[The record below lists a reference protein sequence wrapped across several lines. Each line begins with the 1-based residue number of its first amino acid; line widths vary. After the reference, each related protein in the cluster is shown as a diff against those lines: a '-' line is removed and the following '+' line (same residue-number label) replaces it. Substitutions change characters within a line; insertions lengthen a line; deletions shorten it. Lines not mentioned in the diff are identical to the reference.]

1 MNVLALTIK
10 QEPFNEILSGE
21 KKEEF
26 RELRPTM
33 YCSRFL
39 VYRGD
44 DNKVYKMASQVP
56 DGIDCKPE
64 IVTYDAIKFITG
76 EQKGKRPYMI
86 VEVQDAQ
93 IEVITDEKDE
103 VITYEQDGM
112 TYALA
117 QMVYSL
123 GDIIEKF
130 NC

>member
-33 YCSRFL
+33 YCSRFV
-39 VYRGD
+39 VYLGD
-44 DNKVYKMASQVP
+44 DGKTYKMASHVP
-56 DGIDCKPE
+56 EGVDCKPE
-64 IVTYDAIKFITG
+64 IVKYDAIKFITG

-86 VEVQDAQ
+86 VEVKDAM
-93 IEVITDEKDE
+93 IEVITDENDQ
-103 VITYEQDGM
+103 VITYEHEGM
-112 TYALA
+112 IYAMA

-123 GDIIEKF
+123 GHITEKY